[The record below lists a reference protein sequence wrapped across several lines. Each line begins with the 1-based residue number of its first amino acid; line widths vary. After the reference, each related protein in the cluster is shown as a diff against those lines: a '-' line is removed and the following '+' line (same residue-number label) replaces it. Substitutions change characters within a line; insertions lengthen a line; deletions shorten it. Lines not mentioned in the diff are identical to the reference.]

1 MSGKGHLFKPRGM
14 LMGLPVPGSPKPK
27 GSQVEPEEEAGID
40 LEGIEALN
48 HIAEEQ
54 EKAATLSEDAV
65 GALGPAVASAVN
77 DMRATLVKAISGL
90 DLRSTERTT
99 RLERQLTEMRL
110 KVEAMAEQ
118 IDRVAVDRA
127 AAKGKTEDG
136 AW

>member
-1 MSGKGHLFKPRGM
+1 
-14 LMGLPVPGSPKPK
+14 MGPSNPNGTNE
-27 GSQVEPEEEAGID
+27 Q
-40 LEGIEALN
+40 ALN

-77 DMRATLVKAISGL
+77 DMQATLVKAISGL